1 MSNQIPAPNKDSM
14 FMNFFEAPKPT
25 PTSNPAAAASTF
37 SADLWQ

>member
-25 PTSNPAAAASTF
+25 PTSNPAAAAQVIRMMNSN
-37 SADLWQ
+37 